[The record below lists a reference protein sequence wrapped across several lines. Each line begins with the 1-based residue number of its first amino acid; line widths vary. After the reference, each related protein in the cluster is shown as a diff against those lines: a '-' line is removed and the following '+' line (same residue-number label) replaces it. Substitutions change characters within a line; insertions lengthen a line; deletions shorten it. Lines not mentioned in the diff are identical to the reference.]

1 MSTTAPPVDLPAV
14 PRPDRPALRPWV
26 SLAALHARYQVL
38 ETVRV
43 PIAVLGNLLFPALAL
58 LFFVIPQSSITQH
71 PLASVAAIAQLG
83 TFAIMS
89 ACLFTHGAGVAEDR
103 AQPFD
108 TFVRTLPAR
117 PGPRLAGRVLNGLL
131 WAYLALVPPVLI
143 GALFTAATITPLRAL
158 GAVAMV
164 VAVAVPFTLLGLA
177 IGYAMSTKAAL
188 AVVQAVLF
196 PLAFAGGL
204 FMPPEVFPRWL
215 DVASQAL
222 PSRAARDLVI
232 QVTTGVEGGGLALP
246 VLLAWTAVFAALAVW
261 AVRRD
266 EGRRFH

>member
-1 MSTTAPPVDLPAV
+1 MTATTAP
-14 PRPDRPALRPWV
+14 PALRPWA
-26 SLAALHARYQVL
+26 SLAWLHTRYQFL

-43 PIAVLGNLLFPALAL
+43 PIAVIGNLLFPALAL
-58 LFFVIPQSSITQH
+58 VFFVVPQDAVTSN
-71 PLASVAAIAQLG
+71 PLASMAAIAQLG

-89 ACLFTHGAGVAEDR
+89 ACMFTHGAGVADDR

-117 PGPRLAGRVLNGLL
+117 PGPRLGGRVVNGLI
-131 WAYLALVPPVLI
+131 WSYIALVPLVVI
-143 GALFTAATITPLRAL
+143 GALLTAATLTPLRAA

-177 IGYAMSTKAAL
+177 IGYSMSTKAAL
-188 AVVQAVLF
+188 AVVQCVLF

-204 FMPPEVFPRWL
+204 FMPPEVFPPWL
-215 DVASQAL
+215 DALSQAL
-222 PSRAARDLVI
+222 PSRAARDLVV
-232 QVTTGVEGGGLALP
+232 QVTTGIEGSATALP
-246 VLLAWTAVFAALAVW
+246 VLLAWTAVLAALAVW
-261 AVRRD
+261 AVRTD